1 MNCLVVQTVKNL
13 SQYRRSRFN
22 PWVGKNPW
30 RREWLPTPIFL
41 PGESHRQRSPNLK
54 IHWKDWSWNWKS
66 NSLATWCEEPTHWKR
81 PWCWKR
87 LRAGGEG
94 GDRMRWLDGIT
105 DSMDMS
111 LSKLWEIVKDR
122 EAWCAAFHG
131 IAKSRTRLGN
141 WTTTKISEFSQYIW
155 NKHLSNNNFF

>member
-87 LRAGGEG
+87 LKAKGEEG
-94 GDRMRWLDGIT
+94 SKGWDGWVA
-105 DSMDMS
+105 S
-111 LSKLWEIVKDR
+111 LTQWTWIWVNFGSWVMNR
-122 EAWCAAFHG
+122 EAWHAAVYEVT
-131 IAKSRTRLGN
+131 KSQTQLGN
-141 WTTTKISEFSQYIW
+141 WMTTTTTKYGFIKKFTEICP
-155 NKHLSNNNFF
+155 